1 MQIVRRE
8 MRIEERPRLF
18 TVGVFRLSHRVE
30 TKCITLMEREERRAF
45 PKMREEPRKS
55 YWWRCV
61 CVRARKREKERSV
74 DAKADKEKRRGSVR
88 EYSEEQSV

>member
-1 MQIVRRE
+1 MQRVRRE

-61 CVRARKREKERSV
+61 CVRACEKEREREIDRRKSRQR
-74 DAKADKEKRRGSVR
+74 KEER
-88 EYSEEQSV
+88 ECT